1 MKGGTLSLYRDPQR
15 LIRDER
21 HFVSTWWRIVLCQ
34 HMDAYGPLP
43 KHFFWQISYPY
54 AYRLGV
60 PNLPKMSRKS
70 NICFCNFSADDMQ
83 KRDLDMHNHNL
94 WRNVTHFYL
103 DVIVLQSYSI
113 SGMFWVMSGPFLLE
127 IDLAQ
132 CKYISSLVWHWWLA
146 LKAVPPECL
155 HPCND
160 LRSEPPHLPVHSGPH
175 PAIHNHRYTNSFQA
189 VWSMSSCLSLATQAA
204 SDVFETFW
212 NLMACVL
219 LPCIYIYIYIYSI
232 SYHISF
238 IYPSKIEHQN
248 HSTKFCRPI
257 FPTYHGLAGTLYKSL
272 PPSESTTSL
281 KSFCLCH
288 FWFKK
293 NCPPPPN
300 HGLFRPF
307 KFQGE
312 KMGFSGHIYI
322 LQLQKGYILHPCCQG
337 T

>member
-21 HFVSTWWRIVLCQ
+21 HFVTTWWRIVLCQ

-219 LPCIYIYIYIYSI
+219 LPCIYIYTFTV
-232 SYHISF
+232 YHI
-238 IYPSKIEHQN
+238 IYHSYIHPRSNTKI
-248 HSTKFCRPI
+248 I
-257 FPTYHGLAGTLYKSL
+257 
-272 PPSESTTSL
+272 PPSSAGPSSPPTMALRALCTSL
-281 KSFCLCH
+281 CLRVNQQH
-288 FWFKK
+288 HWRASVFVTSGLKK
-293 NCPPPPN
+293 TAPPPKSWPVST
-300 HGLFRPF
+300 F
-307 KFQGE
+307 
-312 KMGFSGHIYI
+312 
-322 LQLQKGYILHPCCQG
+322 
-337 T
+337 